1 MDPYVGEIRMFGGN
15 FAPDGWALCNGQTLS
30 IADYSELYSLIGT
43 TYGGDGVTNFALP
56 DLRSRIPI
64 HKGNFEGNV
73 YQIGQKVGAE
83 MVTLNVQQIPAHTHA
98 LQAGVNGEYN
108 APAGHVWASWPG
120 RQYTDAST
128 GLQPLSGGALSV
140 SGGGQPHNNMP
151 PFLVVNFI
159 IALEGIY
166 PGRS

>member
-1 MDPYVGEIRMFGGN
+1 MDPYIGEIRMFGGN
-15 FAPDGWALCNGQTLS
+15 FAPNGWALCNGQTLS
-30 IADYSELYSLIGT
+30 IAYYSGLFSLIGT
-43 TYGGDGVTNFALP
+43 TYGGDGITNFALP

-64 HKGNFEGNV
+64 HKGNFAGTV
-73 YQIGQKVGAE
+73 YQLGEAAGAE
-83 MVTLNVQQIPAHTHA
+83 VVTLTTQQIPAHTHT

-128 GLQPLSGGALSV
+128 GLQPLSAEALSA

-166 PGRS
+166 PSRS

>member
-15 FAPDGWALCNGQTLS
+15 YAPVGWALCNGQLLS
-30 IADYSELYSLIGT
+30 IANYIALFSLIGT
-43 TYGGDGVTNFALP
+43 TYGGDGISNFALP

-64 HKGNFEGNV
+64 HKGNFEGTI
-73 YQIGQKVGAE
+73 YQIGQKVGE
-83 MVTLNVQQIPAHTHA
+83 EVVTLDVQQIPAHTHA
-98 LQAGVNGEYN
+98 LQAGVNGEFN

-120 RQYTDAST
+120 RQYTNAST
-128 GLQPLSGGALSV
+128 GLQPLSPGALSA
-140 SGGGQPHNNMP
+140 SGLGRPHNNMP

-166 PGRS
+166 PSRS